1 MTDPLTTK
9 FTNNTLEEELRIM
22 LIEKNNECNHL
33 RAKIELLEQTVA
45 REQEEKYRAYIK
57 YVDFSLYTLLVGV
70 GDWKIHAVFYK
81 PFGPL

>member
-57 YVDFSLYTLLVGV
+57 YVDLKNEIKTT
-70 GDWKIHAVFYK
+70 K
-81 PFGPL
+81 